1 MYVLRYTYRIAH
13 HSLLIRNRGGI
24 GVELYG
30 IGVYTNPQLTE
41 NNSFIH
47 TRYTT
52 QADNPKITHLYYPIP
67 EEPCEDS
74 YNESQKLYELQGIA
88 ARTLARVWIP

>member
-1 MYVLRYTYRIAH
+1 MSILEQATQE
-13 HSLLIRNRGGI
+13 I
-24 GVELYG
+24 GVN
-30 IGVYTNPQLTE
+30 TNPPLTE
-41 NNSFIH
+41 TPAPPIG
-47 TRYTT
+47 
-52 QADNPKITHLYYPIP
+52 NPKITHLYYPIP